1 MWLLLI
7 SEFVFSFKTTKNL
20 RKNINFL
27 NYFDKVATLK
37 IKFVIV
43 TVQWLPFDFTGKC
56 RDFKDAISFVVFIN

>member
-1 MWLLLI
+1 MRTY
-7 SEFVFSFKTTKNL
+7 E
-20 RKNINFL
+20 NITFL

-43 TVQWLPFDFTGKC
+43 TVQWLQFDFTGRC